1 MVIKGT
7 LSIHFTKKNSKEF
20 KANFTNAKG
29 KTICMPILQ
38 QARAFRENEAQEGD
52 SLNIEMNDKG
62 GLAKVSIPG
71 KEEVITPVQ
80 QPKTKPTREGSYY
93 GYHGTSPARGKSP
106 QPEKLPAPATAP
118 YNFIPQD
125 CLLDANLERWD
136 GRPHAPK
143 SPVADTPRYSGTLH
157 CRLKT
162 LTPLLVGGSQLQ
174 KSTSEQASTKSFFR
188 VDGKPVIPGTS
199 LKGMVRSVVETLTC
213 SSMRLMNDHHIFW
226 RNFDDTAY
234 KAKFHMGSVD
244 SQSEG
249 PQQAGYLVRRG
260 ADFYIYP
267 VKYKKIVQ
275 DSPVAPGHI
284 RVSTGPMKRKK
295 HDYDFFPFKASEDH
309 LAVSEDRM
317 DKIMED
323 FLLQLTPKQQNIYFV
338 WNIKTG
344 TGLPA
349 HEQKIRSMSR
359 DECLPVFY
367 ITNSIGELEFLGLP
381 RFFRVPKKY
390 SPRELCDKT
399 LKIKGDLPDDFTD
412 FSDQLFGYARK
423 QQSRKGHVAFS
434 PAVFDQVPVP
444 LTTLPAIVLGQPHE
458 TCFAHYLRQDST
470 KLKTL
475 PRNHDRFNVNSMS
488 NYNDA
493 DEVRG
498 RKYYWHRGFELKGL
512 AEAGSDNNNKK
523 TQSIL
528 QPLPENTTATFDVH
542 LDSVSLVQLGAIL
555 TALRLPE
562 GHAHKLGMG
571 KSLGLGSVRIDL
583 ISSDVCSDADRYSDL
598 SIRCA
603 ALFTRQKTALS
614 LPEELLGE
622 AEDAFRAKLLKGL
635 TGKNGDLKDF
645 ENLPHIRALRAM
657 MDFKGHPSN
666 CNTQNMK
673 LEEFKALRILP
684 KAEDVRREG
693 R

>member
-7 LSIHFTKKNSKEF
+7 LSIHVTKKGSKEF

-29 KTICMPILQ
+29 KTLCMPILQ

-52 SLNIEMNDKG
+52 PLNIEMNDKG
-62 GLAKVSIPG
+62 GLARVSIPG
-71 KEEVITPVQ
+71 KEDVPIPVQ
-80 QPKTKPTREGSYY
+80 QPKPTREGSYY
-93 GYHGTSPARGKSP
+93 GYHGTFSARGRSP
-106 QPEKLPAPATAP
+106 QPEQPPAPATAP

-125 CLLDANLERWD
+125 CLLDDNLERWD
-136 GRPHAPK
+136 GRPHAQ
-143 SPVADTPRYSGTLH
+143 SPVADTPLYSGTLH

-162 LTPLLVGGSQLQ
+162 LTPLLVGGSQTQ
-174 KSTSEQASTKSFFR
+174 KSTSEQAATKSFFR

-199 LKGMVRSVVETLTC
+199 LKGMVRSMVETLTC
-213 SSMRLMNDHHIFW
+213 SSMRLMNDHHVFW
-226 RNFDDTAY
+226 RNFDDNAY

-260 ADFYIYP
+260 ADFCIYP

-275 DSPVAPGHI
+275 GSSVAPGHI
-284 RVSTGPMKRKK
+284 RVSTGPMKSKK
-295 HDYDFFPFKASEDH
+295 HDYDFFPFKTSEKH
-309 LAVSEDRM
+309 LDVSEDRM
-317 DKIMED
+317 DKIMAD
-323 FLLQLTPKQQNIYFV
+323 FLLQLTPKQQSSYFV

-344 TGLPA
+344 ARFPA

-367 ITNSIGELEFLGLP
+367 ITNSSGELEFFGLP

-399 LKIKGDLPDDFTD
+399 LKNKGDLPDDFTD

-434 PAVFDQVPVP
+434 PAVFDQVPAP

-458 TCFAHYLRQDST
+458 TCFAHYLKQDST
-470 KLKTL
+470 KLKIL
-475 PRNHDRFNVNSMS
+475 PRNHGRFNVNSMS

-493 DEVRG
+493 GEIRG
-498 RKYYWHRGFELKGL
+498 RKYYWHRNFEPKELS
-512 AEAGSDNNNKK
+512 AAGAGNNNKK
-523 TQSIL
+523 TQNVL
-528 QPLPENTTATFDVH
+528 QPLPENTMATFDVH

-583 ISSDVCSDADRYSDL
+583 ISSDVCADADRYSDL
-598 SIRCA
+598 SSRCA
-603 ALFTRQKTALS
+603 ALFTRQETVSS
-614 LPEELLGE
+614 LPEELFGE
-622 AEDAFRAKLLKGL
+622 AEDAFRTKLLKGL
-635 TGKNGDLKDF
+635 TGKTGDPKDF

-684 KAEDVRREG
+684 YNGLAI
-693 R
+693 

>member
-7 LSIHFTKKNSKEF
+7 LSIHVTKKGSKEF

-29 KTICMPILQ
+29 KPLCMPILQ

-52 SLNIEMNDKG
+52 PLNIEMNDKG
-62 GLAKVSIPG
+62 GLARVSIPG
-71 KEEVITPVQ
+71 KEDVSTPAQ
-80 QPKTKPTREGSYY
+80 QPKPTREGSYY
-93 GYHGTSPARGKSP
+93 GYQGTFSARGRSP
-106 QPEKLPAPATAP
+106 QPEQPPAPATAP

-125 CLLDANLERWD
+125 CLLDDNLERWD
-136 GRPHAPK
+136 GRPHAQ
-143 SPVADTPRYSGTLH
+143 SPVADTPLYSGTLH

-162 LTPLLVGGSQLQ
+162 LTPLLVGGSQTQ
-174 KSTSEQASTKSFFR
+174 KSTSEQAATKSFFR

-199 LKGMVRSVVETLTC
+199 LKGMVRSMVETLTC
-213 SSMRLMNDHHIFW
+213 SSMRLMNDHHVFW
-226 RNFDDTAY
+226 RNFDDNAY

-260 ADFYIYP
+260 ADFCIYP

-275 DSPVAPGHI
+275 GGSVAPGHI
-284 RVSTGPMKRKK
+284 RVSTGPMKSKK
-295 HDYDFFPFKASEDH
+295 HDYDFFPFKTSEKH
-309 LAVSEDRM
+309 LDVSEDRM
-317 DKIMED
+317 DKIMAD
-323 FLLQLTPKQQNIYFV
+323 FLLQLTPKQQASYFV

-344 TGLPA
+344 ARLPA
-349 HEQKIRSMSR
+349 YEQKIRSMSC

-367 ITNSIGELEFLGLP
+367 ITNSSGELEFFGLP

-434 PAVFDQVPVP
+434 PAVFDQVPAP
-444 LTTLPAIVLGQPHE
+444 LTALPAIVLGQPHE
-458 TCFAHYLRQDST
+458 TCFAHYLRQDRT

-475 PRNHDRFNVNSMS
+475 PRNHGRFNVNSMS

-493 DEVRG
+493 DEIRG
-498 RKYYWHRGFELKGL
+498 RKYYWHRNFEPKELS
-512 AEAGSDNNNKK
+512 AAGAGNNNKK
-523 TQSIL
+523 TQNVL
-528 QPLPENTTATFDVH
+528 QPLPENTMATFDVH

-583 ISSDVCSDADRYSDL
+583 ISSDVCADADRYSDL
-598 SIRCA
+598 SRRCA
-603 ALFTRQKTALS
+603 ALFTRQETVSS
-614 LPEELLGE
+614 LPEELFGE
-622 AEDAFRAKLLKGL
+622 AEDAFRTKLLKGL
-635 TGKNGDLKDF
+635 TGKTGDPKDF

-684 KAEDVRREG
+684 KAEDVRRGG